1 MDVKQLIS
9 DFSIGEKIELYNCL
23 YTDLSGKGLGG
34 DTELAHVN
42 PKEMAVLRAMGGAGT
57 INPVTN
63 LVQFLGGG
71 GSSPPPAPA
80 VQTSVQQSEFPTELK
95 PFIQDIFGKA
105 QAIQENKETE
115 GFQAF
120 EGPLQAQF
128 DPAQTKSF
136 EQIEALP
143 GATQPL
149 FDDATTLARSA
160 SGPLPTA
167 EELQA
172 ASNPFV
178 RNVIDIQKREAERV
192 SDVQGQRQDAAA
204 SQAGAFGGSRAAIL
218 EAERQRNLNQQLG
231 DIESQGQ
238 LAAFQDAQQRIAQQ
252 RGREAS
258 GATQLAALG
267 SAIPAQQLK
276 ELGALSGV
284 GAARQTQAQ
293 RGIDLARQEFEAE
306 EAFPSQTLQEF
317 SSVLRGFPLAPTRS
331 VREQQ
336 FSAAQPLST
345 QLLGVGTQALGAL
358 GASGAFKGAFGQA
371 GGQVG
376 QMPVKKYQGGGALN
390 SLINN
395 TEGLDTQ
402 PVIGMAGGG
411 GFKDIMSVLSP
422 AYGMGRA
429 AKKGGLKG
437 LMGHISPAFAMSQG
451 KLPMGLDNLMGG
463 GGPDAPPPAAI
474 PAASTV
480 ISPEEL
486 AKQKDALLRA
496 QAARGQQAASA
507 GAPRGQA
514 FSQTGNQVR
523 QPFKHG
529 GGLRQMVNLPSN
541 RVQFGK
547 NAYADVTN
555 PQASGFSNLMSDV
568 GRSFEETR
576 ERERLRNQ
584 RAAVG
589 PGMRMLNYF
598 GFNDGTVEKGE
609 AMQQEADRLTQEINP
624 QDVAQIGETAA
635 SLKDGNVVEDF
646 ELAERYAPAAPKA
659 PAPKDDPAPKPKAEE
674 VKLYRDPEEEAYA
687 SLIDSQA
694 GQNAAKRYFAGENV
708 GLANISEALKAYKGF
723 KDTEMGQRQKINEA
737 NLKKAATARAT
748 RSASLGDTLK
758 MTQIAMNQDA
768 PAVARMTAAS
778 EGLKAINPIL
788 SNTRLAQIY
797 AEMPDRPEAQDYK
810 RALEQQQ
817 FFLKVLRDT
826 QGPSPSASLASQL
839 ANLQAP
845 LGAAEPVQQL
855 LANLTKQK

>member
-42 PKEMAVLRAMGGAGT
+42 PEEMAVLRAMGGAGT
-57 INPVTN
+57 VNPNTN
-63 LVQFLGGG
+63 LIQFTGG
-71 GSSPPPAPA
+71 GSSSAPPAPA

-105 QAIQENKETE
+105 QAIQENKEAE

-120 EGPLQAQF
+120 QGPLQAEF

-149 FDDATTLARSA
+149 FDDATRLARSA

-204 SQAGAFGGSRAAIL
+204 AQAGAFGGSRAAIL
-218 EAERQRNLNQQLG
+218 EAERQRNLNQELG
-231 DIESQGQ
+231 DIELQGQ

-358 GASGAFKGAFGQA
+358 GASGALKGAFGQA

-402 PVIGMAGGG
+402 PVIGMKRGGS
-411 GFKDIMSVLSP
+411 FMEQLLT
-422 AYGMGRA
+422 
-429 AKKGGLKG
+429 GGLLSTNKAQDMMKKNPMMTGMLGGAG
-437 LMGHISPAFAMSQG
+437 LPKLLGTLQQDIS
-451 KLPMGLDNLMGG
+451 
-463 GGPDAPPPAAI
+463 APQAAA
-474 PAASTV
+474 PTL
-480 ISPEEL
+480 SPEEL
-486 AKQKDALLRA
+486 AKQKDAVLRA
-496 QAARGQQAASA
+496 QAAQGQQAASA

-547 NAYADVTN
+547 TAYQDVTEEQTFLDEVNRFKGLGRFPN
-555 PQASGFSNLMSDV
+555 PETKSPIMLFPPSAAPVTYANTGTSSVDSPAIRQA
-568 GRSFEETR
+568 ETAAQL
-576 ERERLRNQ
+576 ERL
-584 RAAVG
+584 G
-589 PGMRMLNYF
+589 PNMM
-598 GFNDGTVEKGE
+598 VEEMG
-609 AMQQEADRLTQEINP
+609 P
-624 QDVAQIGETAA
+624 VAQIGEA
-635 SLKDGNVVEDF
+635 SVRLGDGNAEVTEAA
-646 ELAERYAPAAPKA
+646 ELDIAPAPKA
-659 PAPKDDPAPKPKAEE
+659 PASKPKASDTPAPKPTAEE
-674 VKLYRDPEEEAYA
+674 VKLYRDPEEAAYA

-737 NLKKAATARAT
+737 NIKKAAAARAT

-797 AEMPDRPEAQDYK
+797 AAMPDKPEAQDYK

-826 QGPSPSASLASQL
+826 QGPSPSARLTSKL

>member
-1 MDVKQLIS
+1 MMYKKTIWNDNPFDQW
-9 DFSIGEKIELYNCL
+9 GEEELLCMEKGGVCY
-23 YTDLSGKGLGG
+23 GK
-34 DTELAHVN
+34 
-42 PKEMAVLRAMGGAGT
+42 
-57 INPVTN
+57 
-63 LVQFLGGG
+63 GGG
-71 GSSPPPAPA
+71 GTPPPAPA

-105 QAIQENKETE
+105 QAIQENKEAE

-120 EGPLQAQF
+120 QGPLQAEF

-136 EQIEALP
+136 EQIEAIP

-192 SDVQGQRQDAAA
+192 SDVQGQKQDAAA
-204 SQAGAFGGSRAAIL
+204 AQAGAFGGSRAAIL
-218 EAERQRNLNQQLG
+218 EAERQRNLNQELG
-231 DIESQGQ
+231 DIEAQGQ

-331 VREQQ
+331 TTSQQ

-358 GASGAFKGAFGQA
+358 GASGALKGAFGQA

-376 QMPVKKYQGGGALN
+376 RMPVKKYQGGGALN

-411 GFKDIMSVLSP
+411 GFKGMMGFLSP
-422 AYGMGRA
+422 VYGMGRA

-437 LMGHISPAFAMSQG
+437 LMTHLSPAFAMSQG

-463 GGPDAPPPAAI
+463 GGPDAPPPPSI

-480 ISPEEL
+480 LSPEEL
-486 AKQKDALLRA
+486 AKQKDAVLRA

-547 NAYADVTN
+547 TAYQNVTEEQTFLDEVN
-555 PQASGFSNLMSDV
+555 RFKRLGRFPSPETKSPIMLFPPSAAPVTYANTGTSSVDSPAIRQA
-568 GRSFEETR
+568 ETAAHL
-576 ERERLRNQ
+576 ERL
-584 RAAVG
+584 G
-589 PGMRMLNYF
+589 PNMM
-598 GFNDGTVEKGE
+598 VEEMG
-609 AMQQEADRLTQEINP
+609 P
-624 QDVAQIGETAA
+624 VAQIGEA
-635 SLKDGNVVEDF
+635 SVRLGDGNAEVTEAA
-646 ELAERYAPAAPKA
+646 ELDIAPAPKA
-659 PAPKDDPAPKPKAEE
+659 PASKPKASDDPAPKAEE
-674 VKLYRDPEEEAYA
+674 VKLYRDPEEAAYA

-737 NLKKAATARAT
+737 NLKKAAAARAT
-748 RSASLGDTLK
+748 RSAALADTLK
-758 MTQIAMNQDA
+758 LTEIANNQDA
-768 PAVARMTAAS
+768 PAVARMKAAS
-778 EGLKAINPIL
+778 QGLSAIKDMANDANLIMAARSDP
-788 SNTRLAQIY
+788 QG
-797 AEMPDRPEAQDYK
+797 PEAQK
-810 RALEQQQ
+810 LASLNQQIVQ
-817 FFLKVLRDT
+817 LTNVVAELTK
-826 QGPSPSASLASQL
+826 GPSPSSMPASKI
-839 ANLQAP
+839 ANLQVP
-845 LGAAEPVQQL
+845 LGADPAVQQL